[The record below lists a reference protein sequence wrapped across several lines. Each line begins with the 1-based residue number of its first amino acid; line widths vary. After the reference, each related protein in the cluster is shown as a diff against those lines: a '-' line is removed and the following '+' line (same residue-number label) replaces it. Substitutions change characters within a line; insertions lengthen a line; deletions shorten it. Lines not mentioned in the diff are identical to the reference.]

1 MDVQIE
7 VAPKALWNIPI
18 PGTHYVFPFSN
29 SLLMM
34 FVVMAILIIGG
45 ALVAR
50 RSTLIPSRLQ
60 SAVELV
66 VEFLL
71 GLVEGTAGKR
81 LGRQIFPLI
90 GGLFLFII
98 FANYIEL
105 LPGLGTIGINQT
117 EAGKTTI
124 IPFLRPPSSDLN
136 MTVAMALI
144 SFFTFQYLGIKA
156 HGVRGRLK
164 HLANP
169 VFLFPIEVVS
179 EFARIISLSFRLFG
193 NIFAGDVLLTIMYA
207 IGKAIAISAVGLLV
221 PVVFLFLETL
231 FGFIQAL
238 VFALL
243 TLIYIALAVADGHEE
258 HAEEAGVGE
267 GHQPAHAVAAPGGD

>member
-18 PGTHYVFPFSN
+18 PGTHYVFPFTN

-34 FVVMAILIIGG
+34 FVVMAVLIIGG
-45 ALVAR
+45 ALIAR
-50 RSTLIPSRLQ
+50 HATVIPGRLQ
-60 SAVELV
+60 AAAELV

-98 FANYIEL
+98 LANYIEL
-105 LPGLGTIGINQT
+105 LPGLGTIGLNST

-136 MTVAMALI
+136 MTLAMALI

-207 IGKAIAISAVGLLV
+207 IGKAIAISVVGLFV
-221 PVVFLFLETL
+221 PVVFLLLETL

-243 TLIYIALAVADGHEE
+243 TLIYIALATADAHEDEHVEE
-258 HAEEAGVGE
+258 HGVEA
-267 GHQPAHAVAAPGGD
+267 PATAHAVAAHGGD

>member
-1 MDVQIE
+1 MHPNIE
-7 VAPKALWNIPI
+7 VAPKALWDISI
-18 PGTHYVFPFSN
+18 PGTSYVFPFTN

-34 FVVMAILIIGG
+34 FVVMALLIIGG
-45 ALVAR
+45 ALIAR
-50 RSTLIPSRLQ
+50 RSSLIPGRLQ
-60 SAVELV
+60 SSVELI

-71 GLVEGTAGKR
+71 GLVEGTAGKK

-98 FANYIEL
+98 ISNYIDL
-105 LPGLGTIGINQT
+105 LPGLGTIGLNRT
-117 EAGKTTI
+117 EGGTTALV
-124 IPFLRPPSSDLN
+124 PFLRPPSSDLN
-136 MTVAMALI
+136 MTLAMALI
-144 SFFTFQYLGIKA
+144 SFFTFQYLGVKA

-207 IGKAIAISAVGLLV
+207 IAKAVAVTAVGLLV
-221 PVVFLFLETL
+221 PVVFLGLEAL

-243 TLIYIALAVADGHEE
+243 TLIYIALAVADGHDE
-258 HAEEAGVGE
+258 HAEEHGVGE
-267 GHQPAHAVAAPGGD
+267 VHESAHAVAAPGGD

>member
-1 MDVQIE
+1 MHPNIE
-7 VAPKALWNIPI
+7 VAPKALWDISI
-18 PGTHYVFPFSN
+18 PGTSYVFPFTN

-34 FVVMAILIIGG
+34 FVVMALLIIGG
-45 ALVAR
+45 ALIAR
-50 RSTLIPSRLQ
+50 RSSLIPGRLQ
-60 SAVELV
+60 SSVELI

-71 GLVEGTAGKR
+71 GLVEGTAGKK

-98 FANYIEL
+98 ISNYIDL
-105 LPGLGTIGINQT
+105 LPGLGTIGLNRT
-117 EAGKTTI
+117 EGGTTALV
-124 IPFLRPPSSDLN
+124 PFLRPPSSDLN
-136 MTVAMALI
+136 MTLAMALI
-144 SFFTFQYLGIKA
+144 SFFTFQYLGVKA

-207 IGKAIAISAVGLLV
+207 IAKAVAVTAVGLLV
-221 PVVFLFLETL
+221 PVVFLGLEAL

-243 TLIYIALAVADGHEE
+243 TLIYIALAVADGHDE
-258 HAEEAGVGE
+258 HAEEHGVGE
-267 GHQPAHAVAAPGGD
+267 VHDSAHVVAAPGGD